1 VLQQVFQPAGITVFL
16 NAPLT
21 VYPENLS
28 GFFLED
34 GRKNYEGHCNWGRK
48 AEVQMGV
55 ISIATPTKSH
65 YNRSKLF
72 SSCPFTK
79 APEADAPDKVPCG
92 INKNVFSYRCVT
104 NAAALACDCVG
115 VRPRGE

>member
-1 VLQQVFQPAGITVFL
+1 VLKQVFQPAGITVLL

-21 VYPENLS
+21 VYPEHLS
-28 GFFLED
+28 SFLFED
-34 GRKNYEGHCNWGRK
+34 QGKNFEGHCVWCRK
-48 AEVQMGV
+48 AKVQMRV
-55 ISIATPTKSH
+55 ISVATPTKSH
-65 YNRSKLF
+65 DNRSKLF

-92 INKNVFSYRCVT
+92 INKNVFSYRYVT
-104 NAAALACDCVG
+104 NAAALTRDCVG